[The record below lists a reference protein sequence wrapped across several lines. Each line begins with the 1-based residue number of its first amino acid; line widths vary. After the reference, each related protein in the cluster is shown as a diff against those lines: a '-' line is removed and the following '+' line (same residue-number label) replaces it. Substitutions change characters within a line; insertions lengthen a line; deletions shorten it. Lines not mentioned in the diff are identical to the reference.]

1 MSGRAEAVAEL
12 RETMAD
18 LLKNS
23 CDILTL
29 GQYVQPS
36 QFHMPVERFVPP
48 GEFGSLRAEVLERG
62 SKGRAAAPPTEVP
75 SKSAPSMMRLSNPS
89 ENIQLRGE

>member
-1 MSGRAEAVAEL
+1 MEEL

-29 GQYVQPS
+29 GQYSQSS
-36 QFHMPVERFVPP
+36 QFHLPVERFVPP
-48 GEFGSLRAEVLERG
+48 EEFGSLRAEVLELGCKGVASSPTGRG
-62 SKGRAAAPPTEVP
+62 SFEVGT
-75 SKSAPSMMRLSNPS
+75 L
-89 ENIQLRGE
+89 